1 MHNFSYFL
9 QMFIITLIPKTTAE
23 LTINTMLCQDVT
35 CFYRQEKGILL
46 KIYFPYFKSAK
57 TLKRA
62 GIKNEI
68 FRVSDTLRV
77 TAI

>member
-1 MHNFSYFL
+1 MQNFNYFL
-9 QMFIITLIPKTTAE
+9 QMFIITLIPTTTAE
-23 LTINTMLCQDVT
+23 LTINAMLCRDVT
-35 CFYRQEKGILL
+35 CFYRQEKLILL
-46 KIYFPYFKSAK
+46 KTYFPYFKSAK